1 MNKNEL
7 RRKAKENVLK
17 KQLDTEGLTTEKTN
31 VEFAE
36 NFQKLVKEEE
46 KQLQKNENEKSP
58 AN

>member
-46 KQLQKNENEKSP
+46 EKLQENEKTKSP
-58 AN
+58 AY

>member
-1 MNKNEL
+1 MSKNEL

-17 KQLDTEGLTTEKTN
+17 KQLNTEGLTTEKTN

-46 KQLQKNENEKSP
+46 EKLQENEKTKSP
-58 AN
+58 AY

>member
-1 MNKNEL
+1 MSKNEL

-17 KQLDTEGLTTEKTN
+17 KQLNTEGLTTEKTN
-31 VEFAE
+31 EEFAE